1 VDPEYGRHYRELYEK
16 HWWWRSRE
24 EAILQ
29 VLRRQFGA
37 RRNLNILDIGCGD
50 GVFFDRLTEFGDV
63 EGIEPAA
70 ALVDPAGPHRA
81 RITVAPFD
89 EEFRP
94 GKRYSLILMLDVL
107 EHLDRPAQA
116 LRHAAA
122 LLEPGGLLLITVPA
136 FRLLWTSHDVLNQHR
151 ERFTK
156 GSFRGLARQAGVHV
170 LEARYFFLWLF
181 PVKLIARGREWL
193 APTKPK
199 VPEPPPRWL
208 NGFLQT
214 FSRADNRVALA
225 APFPVGSSLLV
236 LATNSVDEIR
246 SHPDRIS
253 GSGR

>member
-1 VDPEYGRHYRELYEK
+1 
-16 HWWWRSRE
+16 
-24 EAILQ
+24 
-29 VLRRQFGA
+29 
-37 RRNLNILDIGCGD
+37 
-50 GVFFDRLTEFGDV
+50 V
-63 EGIEPAA
+63 EGIEPAGG
-70 ALVDPAGPHRA
+70 LVDPTGPHRA

-156 GSFRGLARQAGVHV
+156 RSFRRLARQAGVRI

-181 PVKLIARGREWL
+181 PVKLITRGREWL
-193 APTKPK
+193 VGTKPE
-199 VPEPPPRWL
+199 VPVPPPPWL
-208 NGFLQT
+208 NGVLQT
-214 FSRADNRVALA
+214 LSRADNRMALG
-225 APFPVGSSLLV
+225 APFPAGSSLLV
-236 LATNSVDEIR
+236 LATNSVGEN
-246 SHPDRIS
+246 P
-253 GSGR
+253 